1 MYSLDKLEE
10 KIGYC
15 FQNKNLLKQ
24 AMTHSSYTNEQK
36 INQLE
41 NYERVEFLGDAVL
54 ELVASE
60 FMYLNH
66 PTQPEGKLTKMRASA
81 VCEQA
86 LALAAK
92 EIEIGQYM
100 LFGKGEESTGG
111 RERESIIADAV
122 EATIG
127 GIFLDGG
134 LEPAKTF
141 ILRFVLN
148 DLEKKQLFYDS
159 KSILQEMVQSKK
171 MGDLN
176 YELVDEHGPDH
187 EKSFS
192 VVAKIGNRIIGI
204 GNGRTKKAA
213 EQNAAY
219 EAIIHKMKIN

>member
-192 VVAKIGNRIIGI
+192 VVAKIGDRIIGI